1 MVTIRMVRAF
11 VMVRADDGSA
21 AELADAVRDVDAIIE
36 AHVVAGDWD
45 LIAELDAPD
54 VYGVLSTVSAELREL
69 RNVADTRTYVSL
81 G

>member
-1 MVTIRMVRAF
+1 MVRAF
-11 VMVRADDGSA
+11 VMLRADDGSA
-21 AELADAVRDVDAIIE
+21 AELVDAVRGVDGIVE

-69 RNVADTRTYVSL
+69 RGVADTRTYVSL